1 MTGFYLNPI
10 NATNQT
16 FGCKGLA
23 FIDFVIVYWVAP
35 LLATALAFKA
45 QNELKI
51 GIKSGKLRLPFVKAF
66 NSDELNNNNNVLK
79 NSSSQTNAFKKKK
92 QTYFSVKKRGLLKQR
107 A

>member
-51 GIKSGKLRLPFVKAF
+51 GIKSGKLRLPFVKTF
-66 NSDELNNNNNVLK
+66 NSDELNNNNVLK